1 MCTPSPAH
9 HPFSNSPA
17 AQREPEG
24 ATLGGLGTPPLTG
37 ACPLSHPRTALS
49 WGISCWG
56 KTFLSPSGSFWQ
68 I

>member
-1 MCTPSPAH
+1 MPSP
-9 HPFSNSPA
+9 PPPPPNSPA

-37 ACPLSHPRTALS
+37 ARLLSHPWTALS
-49 WGISCWG
+49 WGVSCWG